1 MRAFLLACSIFFSS
15 SLWATHYFELVV
27 YKQDTVYQ
35 SHWKG
40 VKITDEFNGLM
51 LTPVLSDTLLGS
63 LDTAHAEIVL
73 TETFLVNGILPP
85 LFSLDKKNDT
95 VLVFFETPF
104 HQPELLINTSAA
116 SLISLENLS
125 VVSFHGLYPD
135 SVVTHTSSSIP
146 IPRFRLIHPDYE
158 KPKVVTVVQE
168 KPVNS
173 FFEQV
178 QTWLFALVLLTAILT
193 FVLIFKR
200 IKS

>member
-1 MRAFLLACSIFFSS
+1 MRAFLLACGIFFSS

-73 TETFLVNGILPP
+73 TETFRVNGILPP
-85 LFSLDKKNDT
+85 PFSLDKKSDT
-95 VLVFFETPF
+95 VLVFFETPL

-116 SLISLENLS
+116 SLISLENVS

-178 QTWLFALVLLTAILT
+178 QTWLFALVLLTVILT
-193 FVLIFKR
+193 FVLIFTR